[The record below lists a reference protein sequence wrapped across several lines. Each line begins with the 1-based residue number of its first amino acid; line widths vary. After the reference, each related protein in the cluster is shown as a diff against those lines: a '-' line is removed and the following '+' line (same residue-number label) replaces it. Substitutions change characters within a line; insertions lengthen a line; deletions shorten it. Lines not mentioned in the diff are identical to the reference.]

1 MYILMEK
8 RREAKLKE
16 KFFKRIGGLIMQ
28 RLSSPDGNV
37 EKSKLF
43 NSKELEMATDHFNQD
58 RILGKGGQGTVYKGM
73 LADGMIVAV
82 KKSISIDEKN
92 VEPFINE
99 VVILSQINHRNI
111 VKLLGCCLESEVPL
125 LVYEFIPNGT
135 LYQYLHDP
143 EFPFSWDAR
152 LRIATEVASALFY
165 LHSFACIPIYHRDIK
180 SSNILL
186 DEKYRAKVAD
196 FGTSRSGALD
206 QTHVTTLVQGTF
218 GYLDPEYFQT
228 GQFTEKSDVYS
239 FGIVLVEL
247 LTGQKPTTSL
257 LGETCIGLAS
267 SFITAMEE
275 DHLFEILDP
284 RVREEG
290 GEEEIIVVANLAKR
304 CLNLKGRERPSMKD
318 LVIELEGIRKRSEPS
333 SSLAQHQEEVD
344 HADPNEFEADDDL
357 SISRRSGADLGS
369 IRLSDGRALLT
380 RVTW

>member
-1 MYILMEK
+1 MDGQDFTIGIQRLRFSQLPYVSECEALGQNSCNQQSEKCVNVPGGFHCVGLNGKNTSIITGLPFSLGSLVLIFLAWRMYILMKK
-8 RREAKLKE
+8 RRESKLKE
-16 KFFKRIGGLIMQ
+16 KFFKRIGGLILQ
-28 RLSSPDGNV
+28 RQLSSPDRNV
-37 EKSKLF
+37 SKLF
-43 NSKELEMATDHFNQD
+43 NSKELAMATDHFSKD
-58 RILGKGGQGTVYKGM
+58 RILGKGGQGTVYKRM

-111 VKLLGCCLESEVPL
+111 VKLLGCCLES
-125 LVYEFIPNGT
+125 
-135 LYQYLHDP
+135 
-143 EFPFSWDAR
+143 
-152 LRIATEVASALFY
+152 
-165 LHSFACIPIYHRDIK
+165 
-180 SSNILL
+180 
-186 DEKYRAKVAD
+186 
-196 FGTSRSGALD
+196 ALD
-206 QTHVTTLVQGTF
+206 QTHAITLVQGTF

-228 GQFTEKSDVYS
+228 GHFTEKSDAYS

-257 LGETCIGLAS
+257 LGDNCIGLAS

-275 DHLFEILDP
+275 DRLFEILDP
-284 RVREEG
+284 RVRKEG

-304 CLNLKGRERPSMKD
+304 CLNLKDRERTSMKD
-318 LVIELEGIRKRSEPS
+318 LVIELEGIRKRSQLS

-357 SISRRSGADLGS
+357 SISGGSEADLGS

-380 RVTW
+380 SVTW

>member
-58 RILGKGGQGTVYKGM
+58 RILGKGGQ
-73 LADGMIVAV
+73 
-82 KKSISIDEKN
+82 
-92 VEPFINE
+92 
-99 VVILSQINHRNI
+99 
-111 VKLLGCCLESEVPL
+111 
-125 LVYEFIPNGT
+125 VYEFIPNGT